1 MLHACNL
8 NKYTCLWPLSVGL
21 IGQTAKTATM
31 CGGGGRCSASLSR
44 ASTVGRRIQGINRPL
59 LSSKTIAGRSGV
71 ELVLC
76 RSLKPAGE
84 TGEESFPS
92 SPPSPVTRVNDTSQQ
107 QEPLGLGLQRQ
118 QDRAAGN
125 QPSVELLELVKLQL
139 DMLVSMLETR
149 IREEELVNIGV
160 RCAVYWRTPKS
171 IAARTLNMQLVATSD
186 DAWEVPEKSSILA
199 NEFSFGDEMAGAEEA
214 WVVKQPMI
222 VLPDNG
228 GLVLPLVHRSFLVGL
243 LLVERTLQHGS
254 DRMLPPVNDV
264 FGPAEIGIIKQSGI
278 ALALSC
284 AMDLRAVLERSGT
297 QVQQER
303 MQRLIRQATKPLSTL
318 KTLGRMLQPR
328 LPPGDP
334 ERDMTDSI
342 VAQGQ
347 YLGEIVSQIQN
358 VLNPSVQSSS
368 KQYLSSYENAE
379 KDETSSR
386 QRSRTNKRKREVKS
400 YPALPSSSIGAD
412 NWDSVPSVSSLND
425 DDDDDESNGEAVTEI
440 LQSDIN
446 LQGKSEKTRRGQI
459 VAESCNLFQV
469 VTPLLDSAHSFSK
482 VKHVEF
488 SVEYGSIHEETML
501 RVDYS
506 IAKNIFSTMIDGA
519 LMHVVAGDAIE
530 VLFKSVSWEKAPGVL
545 IDICLQGNDNIRDIY
560 SNSYIEALEEDVR
573 DVGGWFRLND
583 GSSCSHREG
592 DPLLNDSDVL
602 LSLWL
607 PVQ

>member
-1 MLHACNL
+1 
-8 NKYTCLWPLSVGL
+8 
-21 IGQTAKTATM
+21 M
-31 CGGGGRCSASLSR
+31 CGGGCRCSASSLSR
-44 ASTVGRRIQGINRPL
+44 ASIAGRRIQLLNRSL
-59 LSSKTIAGRSGV
+59 FGSKTFAGRSGA

-84 TGEESFPS
+84 AGEESFPS
-92 SPPSPVTRVNDTSQQ
+92 SLPSSVTRVNDTTQQ
-107 QEPLGLGLQRQ
+107 QERMGMDLQRQ
-118 QDRAAGN
+118 QDRAVGN
-125 QPSVELLELVKLQL
+125 QPSIELLELVKLQL
-139 DMLVSMLETR
+139 EMLVSMLEAR
-149 IREEELVNIGV
+149 IREEDLVNIGV

-186 DAWEVPEKSSILA
+186 DAWEVPERSSILA
-199 NEFSFGDEMAGAEEA
+199 NEFSLGDEMAGAEEA

-243 LLVERTLQHGS
+243 LLVERTLQQGS
-254 DRMLPPVNDV
+254 DAMLPPVNDV

-358 VLNPSVQSSS
+358 VLNPSAQTSS

-379 KDETSSR
+379 QDDTSSR
-386 QRSRTNKRKREVKS
+386 QRSRTNTRKRDVKS

-412 NWDSVPSVSSLND
+412 NWDSVPSVSSI
-425 DDDDDESNGEAVTEI
+425 DDDDDESNGEAEI

-446 LQGKSEKTRRGQI
+446 LQVKSEKTRGGQT
-459 VAESCNLFQV
+459 VTESCNLFQV
-469 VTPLLDSAHSFSK
+469 VTPLLDSAYSFSK

-488 SVEYGSIHEETML
+488 SVEYGSMHEETMI

-530 VLFKSVSWEKAPGVL
+530 VLFKNVSWEKAPGVL
-545 IDICLQGNDNIRDIY
+545 IDICLQGNDTIRDIY

-573 DVGGWFRLND
+573 DVGGWFRLHD

>member
-1 MLHACNL
+1 M
-8 NKYTCLWPLSVGL
+8 CLWPLSVGL
-21 IGQTAKTATM
+21 IRQTAKTETM
-31 CGGGGRCSASLSR
+31 RWGGCRCSASVSR
-44 ASTVGRRIQGINRPL
+44 ASSAAKMRIQA
-59 LSSKTIAGRSGV
+59 SSWNHCGTAISSGRSCTGSRGLGGERV
-71 ELVLC
+71 SC

-84 TGEESFPS
+84 AGEESIPS
-92 SPPSPVTRVNDTSQQ
+92 LSRSPMTRLNDRTQQ
-107 QEPLGLGLQRQ
+107 QEQLGLDFQRQ
-118 QDRAAGN
+118 QELTVGN

-139 DMLVSMLETR
+139 DMLVSMLEAR
-149 IREEELVNIGV
+149 IREEELLNIDV

-171 IAARTLNMQLVATSD
+171 IAGRTLNMQLVATSD
-186 DAWEVPEKSSILA
+186 EAWEVPERSSILA
-199 NEFSFGDEMAGAEEA
+199 NEFSLGDEMAGAEEA

-254 DRMLPPVNDV
+254 DTMLPPVNDV

-303 MQRLIRQATKPLSTL
+303 MQRLIQQATKPLSTL

-328 LPPGDP
+328 LPQGDP

-347 YLGEIVSQIQN
+347 YLGDIVTQIQN
-358 VLNPSVQSSS
+358 VLNPSAQSSS
-368 KQYLSSYENAE
+368 KQYLLSYDNTE
-379 KDETSSR
+379 KNNNSSR
-386 QRSRTNKRKREVKS
+386 PKSRTNSTKRDRKS

-412 NWDSVPSVSSLND
+412 NWDSVPSVSSQDTDNESND
-425 DDDDDESNGEAVTEI
+425 DAVSKI
-440 LQSDIN
+440 IQSDIN
-446 LQGKSEKTRRGQI
+446 LQGKSEKTRRGQ
-459 VAESCNLFQV
+459 VVSQSCTLFQV
-469 VTPLLDSAHSFSK
+469 VTPLLDSAQNFSK

-488 SVEYGSIHEETML
+488 SVEYGPIHEESMI

-506 IAKNIFSTMIDGA
+506 IAKSIFSTIIDGA

-530 VLFKSVSWEKAPGVL
+530 VSFKNVSWEKAPGVL
-545 IDICLQGNDNIRDIY
+545 INICLQSNDTRRDIY
-560 SNSYIEALEEDVR
+560 SDAYIEALEEDVK
-573 DVGGWFRLND
+573 DVGGWFRLHD
-583 GSSCSHREG
+583 GSSCSHHEG
-592 DPLLNDSDVL
+592 DILDDSDALV
-602 LSLWL
+602 SLWL
-607 PVQ
+607 PMVEEY

>member
-1 MLHACNL
+1 
-8 NKYTCLWPLSVGL
+8 
-21 IGQTAKTATM
+21 M

-59 LSSKTIAGRSGV
+59 LRSKTIAGRSGV

-254 DRMLPPVNDV
+254 DTMLPPVNDV

-347 YLGEIVSQIQN
+347 YLGEI
-358 VLNPSVQSSS
+358 
-368 KQYLSSYENAE
+368 NAE
-379 KDETSSR
+379 QDETSSR
-386 QRSRTNKRKREVKS
+386 QRSRTNTRKREVKS

-412 NWDSVPSVSSLND
+412 NWDSVPSVSSLDDD

-440 LQSDIN
+440 

-459 VAESCNLFQV
+459 VAESCNLIQV

-545 IDICLQGNDNIRDIY
+545 IDICLQGNDTIRDIY

>member
-1 MLHACNL
+1 MR
-8 NKYTCLWPLSVGL
+8 
-21 IGQTAKTATM
+21 
-31 CGGGGRCSASLSR
+31 GGGCRCSASLSR

-59 LSSKTIAGRSGV
+59 LRSKTIAGRSGV
-71 ELVLC
+71 KLVLC

-92 SPPSPVTRVNDTSQQ
+92 SPPSPVPRVNDTSQQ

-139 DMLVSMLETR
+139 DMLVSMLEAQ
-149 IREEELVNIGV
+149 IREEEFVNIGV

-199 NEFSFGDEMAGAEEA
+199 NEFSLGDEMAGAEEA

-254 DRMLPPVNDV
+254 DTMLPPVNDV

-358 VLNPSVQSSS
+358 VLNPSVQSSP

-379 KDETSSR
+379 QDETSSR
-386 QRSRTNKRKREVKS
+386 QRSRTNTRKREVKS

-412 NWDSVPSVSSLND
+412 NWDSVPSVSSLDD
-425 DDDDDESNGEAVTEI
+425 DDDDDESNGEAVAEI
-440 LQSDIN
+440 

-545 IDICLQGNDNIRDIY
+545 IDICLQGNDTIRDIY

>member
-1 MLHACNL
+1 MR
-8 NKYTCLWPLSVGL
+8 
-21 IGQTAKTATM
+21 
-31 CGGGGRCSASLSR
+31 GGGCRCS

-59 LSSKTIAGRSGV
+59 LRSKTIAGRSGV
-71 ELVLC
+71 KLVLC

-92 SPPSPVTRVNDTSQQ
+92 SPPSPVPRVNDTSQQ

-139 DMLVSMLETR
+139 DMLVSMLEAQ
-149 IREEELVNIGV
+149 IREEEFVNIGV

-199 NEFSFGDEMAGAEEA
+199 NEFSLGDEMAGAEEA

-254 DRMLPPVNDV
+254 DTMLPPVNDV

-358 VLNPSVQSSS
+358 VLNPSVQSSPMN

-379 KDETSSR
+379 QDETSSR
-386 QRSRTNKRKREVKS
+386 QRSRTNTRKREVKS

-412 NWDSVPSVSSLND
+412 NWDSVPSVSSLDD
-425 DDDDDESNGEAVTEI
+425 DDDDDESNGEAVAEI
-440 LQSDIN
+440 

-469 VTPLLDSAHSFSK
+469 VTPLLDSAQSFSK

-545 IDICLQGNDNIRDIY
+545 IDICLQGNDTIRDIY